1 MPDFLTSEKV
11 SVGGNALLKTA
22 IIILFSIVL
31 LVILLTY
38 QSDENRIFDD
48 IKKVKI
54 GMTQSQVYEIMG
66 LPKRN
71 EKAPFMEERSRFKK
85 NRGEKS
91 KTKNKFL
98 LAVQRDRYELNW
110 FTSNDKADIY
120 DFDVYYDVQLKVCYL
135 NLWRTGGRL
144 LIE

>member
-1 MPDFLTSEKV
+1 MPLV
-11 SVGGNALLKTA
+11 GNAMLKTA

-31 LVILLTY
+31 LVILFTY
-38 QSDENRIFDD
+38 QSDKNNIFDE

-54 GMTQSQVYEIMG
+54 GMTRTKVFEILG
-66 LPKRN
+66 TPKRN
-71 EKAPFMEERSRFKK
+71 EKAPFMEGRSLFKK
-85 NRGEKS
+85 NQGD
-91 KTKNKFL
+91 KNKNEEKFL
-98 LAVQRDRYELNW
+98 RAVQRDRYELNW

-135 NLWRTGGRL
+135 NLWRTGGWL